1 MNRDKILFVL
11 QLAFT
16 GVVCAFL
23 VVPVG
28 LSILAGLTSNYFTGL
43 SSGLT
48 LRWLGEV
55 WDGYRQ
61 TLFLS
66 IGLSLACLAGTLLLG
81 VPTAYLLARS
91 RNRFS
96 RAVEELL
103 GVVASHLTTVEQ
115 TQGRSV
121 AVQLQQFAFKPC
133 ADTGLLLCRC
143 GRVGKRCDLRAQG
156 GVVVVDRHFG
166 CTHAAGVDSA
176 LCGVR
181 ARGVALGA

>member
-1 MNRDKILFVL
+1 MNRDNILFVL

-16 GVVCAFL
+16 GIVCAFL

-66 IGLSLACLAGTLLLG
+66 IGLSLARLAGTLLLG

-103 GVVASHLTTVEQ
+103 VMP
-115 TQGRSV
+115 V
-121 AVQLQQFAFKPC
+121 AVPGLATALALIVTYGGLSGFRTSSVTFYSPC
-133 ADTGLLLCRC
+133 RSWCARC
-143 GRVGKRCDLRAQG
+143 WRC
-156 GVVVVDRHFG
+156 
-166 CTHAAGVDSA
+166 SA
-176 LCGVR
+176 SST
-181 ARGVALGA
+181 